1 MRRSILLIIS
11 LLAISN
17 TLFATQAKEMG
28 VTKEFVRAQN
38 LVEQGKTQQA
48 INAYQSIINIY
59 PQVPEAYNN
68 LAALYLAQKNIQQ
81 AKITLE
87 QGLKAHEGYARL
99 YESLTAIN
107 IALARDAYSKALQ
120 IDLEPSSVTIASLPL
135 TTKQS
140 SINVE
145 DAANV
150 RPVVDNSGIIIKPVP
165 QKADNK
171 TISEDKVI
179 KRVLQAWLAA
189 WSAQSVDI
197 YLSFYH
203 DKYEP
208 AKGLSRA
215 KWVESRRI
223 RLKKPN
229 WIKVNFSDF
238 KVSKNT
244 GKQAIVNFKQ
254 IYQSNSF
261 RDVSLKQLVLLNTDN
276 GWQILRERSL

>member
-1 MRRSILLIIS
+1 MQRSILLIIS

-17 TLFATQAKEMG
+17 TLFAIQDNEKG
-28 VTKEFVRAQN
+28 ITKEFARAQN
-38 LVEQGKTQQA
+38 LLEQGKTQQA
-48 INAYQSIINIY
+48 INAYHSLINTY

-68 LAALYLAQKNIQQ
+68 LAALYLEQKNIQQ

-120 IDLEPSSVTIASLPL
+120 IDLEPSSVSIASLPL

-145 DAANV
+145 DAVNV
-150 RPVVDNSGIIIKPVP
+150 RPVVDNSEIIIKPAP
-165 QKADNK
+165 QKTDYK
-171 TISEDKVI
+171 TIADDKVI
-179 KRVLQAWLAA
+179 KRVLQAWSAA

-215 KWVESRRI
+215 KWAESRRV
-223 RLKKPN
+223 RLKKPS

-244 GKQAIVNFKQ
+244 GKQAVVNFKQ

-261 RDVSLKQLVLLNTDN
+261 RDVSLKQLLLLNTDN